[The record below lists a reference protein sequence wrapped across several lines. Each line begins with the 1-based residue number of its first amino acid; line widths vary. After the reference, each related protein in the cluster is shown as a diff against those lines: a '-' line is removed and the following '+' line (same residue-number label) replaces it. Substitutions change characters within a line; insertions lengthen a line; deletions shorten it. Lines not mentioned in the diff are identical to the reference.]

1 MSYLLLFVLFN
12 GCKISQKSCAGAEK
26 SAEQKNLEVQASLLS
41 RPKIATKISN
51 FLGFFLHTDKSTIKY
66 SPLSAILNF
75 LPALLSVTVS
85 TDLGRQDYLTGKHIS
100 PN

>member
-41 RPKIATKISN
+41 RPKIATKIST
-51 FLGFFLHTDKSTIKY
+51 FWGFFCTQTTIKY
-66 SPLSAILNF
+66 NPLSAILNF

-85 TDLGRQDYLTGKHIS
+85 NDLGRQDYLMGKHIS
-100 PN
+100 RN